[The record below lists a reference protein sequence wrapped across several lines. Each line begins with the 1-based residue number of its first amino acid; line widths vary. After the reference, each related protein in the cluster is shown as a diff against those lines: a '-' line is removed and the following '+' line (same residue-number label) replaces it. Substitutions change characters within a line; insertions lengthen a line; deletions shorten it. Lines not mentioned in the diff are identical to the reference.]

1 MSGFVV
7 VSCGFDVG
15 RLDTELPRLEHVD
28 SLFSCAQA
36 VAMTLVLSR
45 PAEYVRLL
53 QGSYSPPPRS
63 KSKYV
68 RDGLEFQVGNRAS
81 LIQAGL

>member
-1 MSGFVV
+1 M

-15 RLDTELPRLEHVD
+15 RLHTELPRLEHVD
-28 SLFSCAQA
+28 FLFPYAQA
-36 VAMTLVLSR
+36 VAITLVLSR
-45 PAEYVRLL
+45 PAEYVQLL
-53 QGSYSPPPRS
+53 QGFYTPPRS

>member
-1 MSGFVV
+1 M
-7 VSCGFDVG
+7 VSCGFDMG

-28 SLFSCAQA
+28 SLFSCAWT
-36 VAMTLVLSR
+36 VTMTLALSR
-45 PAEYVRLL
+45 PPGYARLL
-53 QGSYSPPPRS
+53 QGSYTSPPRS